1 MAARGLGGARCL
13 VSANFRK
20 SPKLK
25 GGGRGEQARKKKKP
39 QSCALLPAGGRHGC
53 QEGGLKNPQAAG
65 WRVEPPPPPP

>member
-25 GGGRGEQARKKKKP
+25 GGRGEQARKKKKP
-39 QSCALLPAGGRHGC
+39 QSYALLPAGGRA
-53 QEGGLKNPQAAG
+53 PTAA
-65 WRVEPPPPPP
+65 RREA